1 MSFRYATTVLFLL
14 ASLLATGCG
23 RVVFTPKG
31 GPPQGQ
37 PIALSPQQQQQLAAT
52 QQQLQ
57 QRADA
62 LDRDNQELEAL
73 LAQSRQ
79 QEQLMRDQTLVMQQQ
94 LQATTDR
101 LAALQ
106 SDNQQLLA
114 NNQQLQNRTQALT
127 ASASVQQ
134 PVGAEIR
141 ANNTLLKPL
150 QSANT
155 EGVTVRQDGD
165 TIRVTLAGDSLF
177 APGSAQFQP
186 GADQLL
192 RSVASDLMNNYPEHR
207 IGIEG
212 HTDSQTGLSAQYPTP
227 HHLSVAQATA
237 VYEQL
242 RQSLGAAPEQLF
254 VIGHGANH
262 PLVSDATAAG
272 QAHNRRIELVVYPET
287 TRRR

>member
-1 MSFRYATTVLFLL
+1 MTFRYATTAWLLLLVLMT
-14 ASLLATGCG
+14 SGCG

-31 GPPQGQ
+31 APQGQ

-52 QQQLQ
+52 QHQLQ

-79 QEQLMRDQTLVMQQQ
+79 QERLMRDQTVAMQQQ

-106 SDNQQLLA
+106 QNNQQLA
-114 NNQQLQNRTQALT
+114 ADNQQLQNRTQALT
-127 ASASVQQ
+127 ASNSVPS

-150 QSANT
+150 QSANI
-155 EGVTVRQDGD
+155 EGVSVRQDGD
-165 TIRVTLAGDSLF
+165 TIRVTIAGDALF
-177 APGSAQFQP
+177 VQGSPQMQA
-186 GADQLL
+186 GADQLV
-192 RSVASDLMNNYPEHR
+192 RNVASDLLANYPEHR

-212 HTDSQTGLSAQYPTP
+212 HTDSQTGLSGQYPTP
-227 HHLSVAQATA
+227 HHLSVAQATV

-242 RQSLGAAPEQLF
+242 RQSLGASPEQLF

-262 PLVSDATAAG
+262 PLVSNATPAG
-272 QAHNRRIELVVYPET
+272 QAQNRRIELVVYPET